1 MSCVLIIN
9 TAQATEIEQQKNT
22 VVNIQIALKSIQSEY
37 DVFNELLAVINDDI
51 AIEKSKLTNIRMQ
64 KKMLTQKT
72 EKALAQMNA
81 QYQLMIDNPMQDIT
95 TSQNNYRAAIQLQEQ
110 NNLLIRG
117 SVTVL
122 AQLSKQLS
130 EKNIERI
137 RLLNQR
143 ETISEEINIAR
154 ISRLKNEI
162 EETQSQNISQ
172 SINCDLQTSFIKCI
186 DRSNRLSKQE
196 VSKSYLNTVFNS
208 VTESKLVSKFKAN
221 SSAHVKLISH
231 KILTGEFSGQGTYSS
246 TIRVTM
252 QGVLPKNE
260 ACKLLNIA
268 IRYCAAQASQMV
280 LPAIKNNFK
289 NFKNFKNNKS
299 NKDNKDNKDALY
311 QLTIRSNK
319 YDDEVFI
326 DGVSY
331 GSSKLS
337 VMLPPGPHHV
347 IIKKSNYIDFEQN
360 VKLKNNM
367 MVRAKLV
374 KATVLLQDGQAVQDL
389 LASGERGP
397 ELISVPGGQLTTS
410 VDKTNNQT
418 IKAFSVGKN
427 PITVADFKR
436 FVNASNYITTAESGS
451 GCVEYVY
458 GKETYN
464 VNLNWR
470 RPGFA
475 QTDEHPVVCIS
486 SADTSAYLAWLSKAT
501 GQKYRLPN
509 NGEWE
514 YIARAGSSDNYWWGN
529 DAGNSKANCAYCGS
543 QWSNKSTAPVQ
554 SFKANKFG
562 LYDTVGNVWELT
574 SGNDL
579 VARGGAWNFTPRLS
593 QIDVR
598 LALEPDFQANYVG
611 FRALREN
618 EH

>member
-1 MSCVLIIN
+1 MRVALIALAVSCILISN
-9 TAQATEIEQQKNT
+9 ATQTTEKEQKKNT
-22 VVNIQIALKSIQSEY
+22 VVNLQIALKSVQSEY

-64 KKMLTQKT
+64 KKMLSRQT
-72 EKALAQMNA
+72 EKSLAKMNA

-95 TSQNNYRAAIQLQEQ
+95 TSQKNYRVAIQQQEQ
-110 NNLLIRG
+110 NNLLIKG
-117 SVTVL
+117 SVTAL

-154 ISRLKNEI
+154 INRLKNEI
-162 EETQSQNISQ
+162 QETQSQNISQ
-172 SINCDLQTSFIKCI
+172 SINCDLQNSFIECI
-186 DRSNRLSKQE
+186 DRSNQLSKQDI
-196 VSKSYLNTVFNS
+196 SKTYLNTVFNS
-208 VTESKLVSKFKAN
+208 VTESNLISKYKAD

-231 KILTGEFSGQGTYSS
+231 KILTSEFSGQGTYNS
-246 TIRVTM
+246 TIQVTM

-280 LPAIKNNFK
+280 LPAIKK
-289 NFKNFKNNKS
+289 DLKD
-299 NKDNKDNKDALY
+299 NKDNKDNKDVLY

-326 DGVSY
+326 NGVSY
-331 GSSKLS
+331 GSTKLS
-337 VMLPPGPHHV
+337 VMLSPGVHHV
-347 IIKKSNYIDFEQN
+347 VIKKSNYIDFEQN
-360 VKLKNNM
+360 IKLKNNM
-367 MVRAKLV
+367 MVRAKLL
-374 KATVLLQDGQAVQDL
+374 KAIVLLQDGQAVQDL

-397 ELISVPGGQLTTS
+397 ELISVPAGQLTTS
-410 VDKTNNQT
+410 VDNTNNQT

-451 GCVEYVY
+451 GCVEYAY

-470 RPGFA
+470 QPGFA

-486 SADTSAYLAWLSKAT
+486 SADTNAYLAWLSKAT

-514 YIARAGSSDNYWWGN
+514 YVARAGSNDNYWWGN

-574 SGNDL
+574 SGHDL
-579 VARGGAWNFTPRLS
+579 VARGGAWNFAPKLS

-598 LALEPDFQANYVG
+598 LALKPGFRANYIG

-618 EH
+618 